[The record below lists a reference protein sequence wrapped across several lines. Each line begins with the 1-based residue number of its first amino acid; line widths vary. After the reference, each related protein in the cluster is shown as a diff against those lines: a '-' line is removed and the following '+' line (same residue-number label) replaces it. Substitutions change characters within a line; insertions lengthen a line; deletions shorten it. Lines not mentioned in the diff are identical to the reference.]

1 MKNYIVIVLLLF
13 FGNIFSQN
21 DPKAEMLLDKVSKKI
36 DSSNTY
42 SINFTYKIDEEEI
55 NSNGS
60 ALISKEKY
68 YLDFMGIIQICDSDY
83 IYTIVP
89 ENEEI
94 MISEISKENS
104 QTIPPS
110 KLLSFYRKGYFI
122 KSYDLKIDP
131 DPIIQYVKL
140 IPINSDSEISHL
152 ILGINT
158 INNDISKLIEIGKNQ
173 TKTILKVNSI
183 LYNVKINEDK
193 FIFNRDNYKDYY
205 IEDI

>member
-1 MKNYIVIVLLLF
+1 MKKYIVIFLLLF
-13 FGNIFSQN
+13 FSNTFSQN
-21 DPKAEMLLDKVSKKI
+21 DPIAEKLLDKVSKKI
-36 DSSNTY
+36 DLSNTY
-42 SINFTYKIDEEEI
+42 SINFTYTIENET
-55 NSNGS
+55 NSKGS
-60 ALISKEKY
+60 AFISKEKY
-68 YLDFMGIIQICDSDY
+68 YLDFMGIIQICDSKY

-94 MISEISKENS
+94 MISEISKEDS

-110 KLLSFYRKGYFI
+110 KLLSFYREGYFI
-122 KSYDLKIDP
+122 KSYDLKIDS
-131 DPIIQYVKL
+131 DPKIQYVKL
-140 IPINSDSEISHL
+140 IPINTDSEISHL

-158 INNDISKLIEIGKNQ
+158 INNDISKLIEIGKNK

-183 LYNVKINEDK
+183 KYNIKINEGK